1 MSETIT
7 AIIAALG
14 GGVAFWGAVKAG
26 LIKIQIGKGNGNGTK
41 AELAELHHHAE
52 IANTEMGEIN
62 KKFDKLIDFAEKENE
77 QHSEML
83 FILRDLK
90 K

>member
-26 LIKIQIGKGNGNGTK
+26 LIKIQIGKNGNGAK
-41 AELAELHHHAE
+41 VELEELHRHAE

>member
-1 MSETIT
+1 M
-7 AIIAALG
+7 ALI
-14 GGVAFWGAVKAG
+14 KSG
-26 LIKIQIGKGNGNGTK
+26 LIKIQIGKANGNGAK
-41 AELAELHHHAE
+41 AELEELHKHAE
-52 IANTEMGEIN
+52 VANSEMGEIN
-62 KKFDKLIDFAEKENE
+62 KKFDRLLDYAEKENE